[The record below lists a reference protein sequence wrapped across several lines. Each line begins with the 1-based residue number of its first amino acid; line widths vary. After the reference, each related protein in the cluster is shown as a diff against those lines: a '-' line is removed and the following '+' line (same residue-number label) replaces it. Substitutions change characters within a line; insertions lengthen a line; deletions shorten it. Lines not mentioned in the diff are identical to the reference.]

1 MCSTSS
7 EVAINITI
15 TCHLINKLKIQSQAI
30 RTGKVDELWLNVF
43 ANSWLVSIKT
53 GKITMEKFPLSHKI
67 EDMFNTSS
75 TFLDIPSSSISQ
87 GFLVSGAFT
96 LLKIIKVSKSFYF
109 KKYSI
114 DIYNS
119 HSEKLHLLTIIDYDV
134 KIFSFT
140 LSIFSKRINI
150 KCGSVLHY
158 CKSLTFGLTKNSW
171 ILLSASA
178 CSLLQ

>member
-1 MCSTSS
+1 MNCDWTYLPIQVAS
-7 EVAINITI
+7 EHKN
-15 TCHLINKLKIQSQAI
+15 CNHH
-30 RTGKVDELWLNVF
+30 GKVSF
-43 ANSWLVSIKT
+43 CY
-53 GKITMEKFPLSHKI
+53 KI
-67 EDMFNTSS
+67 ENMFNTSS

-96 LLKIIKVSKSFYF
+96 LLKIVKVSRVYF
-109 KKYSI
+109 KSI
-114 DIYNS
+114 LLHYNS

-158 CKSLTFGLTKNSW
+158 CKSLTLWLNKNSW
-171 ILLSASA
+171 FSYLLLHAVSAIRNFGQSTQRKS
-178 CSLLQ
+178 SLI